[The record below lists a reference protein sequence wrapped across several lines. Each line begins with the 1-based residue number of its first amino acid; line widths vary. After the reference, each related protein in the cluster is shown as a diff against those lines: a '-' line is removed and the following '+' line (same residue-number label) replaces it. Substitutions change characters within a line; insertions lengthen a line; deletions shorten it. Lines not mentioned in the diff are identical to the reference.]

1 MSVVE
6 HTTEVDVPVRV
17 AYDQW
22 TQFESFPEF
31 MDGVKRV
38 VQQGDKS
45 LEWTAEILGK
55 ENTWTAEIVEQ
66 VPDQRIAWRSTS
78 GARNAGLVTF
88 QPLDAGRTKIT
99 LRIDYDPEG
108 VVENVGNALGL
119 VSARVQGDLERFKEF
134 IESRGGETGAWRGE
148 IHQGRVTGQGGQ
160 AGQAGLGA

>member
-6 HTTEVDVPVRV
+6 HATEVDVPVRV

-38 VQQGDKS
+38 VQQGDKA
-45 LEWTAEILGK
+45 LEWTAQIMGK

-78 GARNAGLVTF
+78 GAPNAGIVSF
-88 QPLDAGRTKIT
+88 QPTGDNATRVT
-99 LRIDYDPEG
+99 LRIDAEPQDPIEKAG
-108 VVENVGNALGL
+108 DFLGFL
-119 VSARVQGDLERFKEF
+119 DRQVKGDVERFKEY
-134 IESRGGETGAWRGE
+134 IEQRGVPTGAWRGE
-148 IHQGRVTGQGGQ
+148 IRGGEVDRS
-160 AGQAGLGA
+160 